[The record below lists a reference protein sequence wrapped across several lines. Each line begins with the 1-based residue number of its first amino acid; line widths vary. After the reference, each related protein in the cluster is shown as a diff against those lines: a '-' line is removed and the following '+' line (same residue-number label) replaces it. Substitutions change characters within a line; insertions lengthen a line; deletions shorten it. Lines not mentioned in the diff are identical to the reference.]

1 MSVDLSCATCRAI
14 RRFLFAFVVGGLV
27 AWKLGINIP
36 YENTVGASRF
46 IVMVALFFAV
56 ASVVFRM
63 RQLRRNWRR

>member
-36 YENTVGASRF
+36 YENTVGASGS
-46 IVMVALFFAV
+46 VA
-56 ASVVFRM
+56 
-63 RQLRRNWRR
+63 QIG